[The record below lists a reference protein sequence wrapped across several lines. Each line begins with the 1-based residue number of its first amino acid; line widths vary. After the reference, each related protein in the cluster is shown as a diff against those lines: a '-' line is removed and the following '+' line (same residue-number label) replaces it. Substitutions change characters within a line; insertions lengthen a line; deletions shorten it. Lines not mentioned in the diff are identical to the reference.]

1 MHPLQ
6 SLSRFRQLILLVIVF
21 AAGVGL
27 YATVFDR
34 PAAPPAHFV
43 SLAGDRV
50 AMNELRGKVVLIEFW
65 ATDCATCVKEMPQLV
80 ATYNKY
86 HAHGF
91 ETIAVAMKYDP
102 PNYVLA
108 YNDRHRLPFKVAL
121 DPMGEL
127 ARAFGDVRLTPTT
140 FLVDKRGVVVARML
154 GARDFARL
162 HALIE
167 EKLKEPA

>member
-1 MHPLQ
+1 
-6 SLSRFRQLILLVIVF
+6 
-21 AAGVGL
+21 
-27 YATVFDR
+27 
-34 PAAPPAHFV
+34 
-43 SLAGDRV
+43 
-50 AMNELRGKVVLIEFW
+50 
-65 ATDCATCVKEMPQLV
+65 
-80 ATYNKY
+80 
-86 HAHGF
+86 
-91 ETIAVAMKYDP
+91 MKYDP